1 MAQATTKDTTLRA
14 GGPKGGQGRAM
25 FLIGAGCSASAGV
38 PLAAEVAQA
47 AIVGLAEA
55 YNLLAPGALRGLDKV
70 AQARRALDTLIDV
83 EKFPP
88 RFRAVDGVYPWGEL
102 YSYVFSEHIK
112 HPNDQRALI
121 TELVDTERFDLN
133 WAHACLGE
141 LVHQRFVHTV
151 LTTNFDQLVL
161 KGIIRTGIVPVVAD
175 GLESLSRISPKPHWP
190 QVVHLHGSMHTYEL
204 RNSREALRET
214 EDDRGLQ
221 TLMLSILRETTVLVV
236 VGYSGG
242 EEGIM
247 SLLHEAAIALPRMVV
262 YWIAY
267 ERDYALL
274 SPRARAFLEM
284 GEHKYFVLGQESDE
298 FFNQLI
304 GELGLGPPGWIKHPL
319 EVLHEQVKIR
329 HNPTVSDDVGRLIA
343 AYEAR
348 VAYAMANGVQ
358 ADTIEV
364 EATELRSAN
373 RFRAAADLIETD
385 PNYATRPE
393 ALRIH
398 ATSVFDDYNRSASPQ
413 VSDMRAVIGE
423 FEVLVAGP
431 DARLADIEILIEA
444 RRDLYEALPD
454 GDPER
459 QQIAQAIADS
469 AQAGQ
474 DKAEAHSRTWAVME
488 FYRGEAGQLVVEQMR
503 RPGSVALKPRRR
515 DITRRLQTARRAY
528 AEALPY
534 LARTDMERARECK
547 EGLAGALSLLAE
559 LERDNTK
566 ALSYLREA
574 RTLFQEVVDV
584 ARRNTPGREYAGALA
599 NLAGVVEVTAS
610 RFPEEAHNARNEE
623 RRLLLTARAIYLEL
637 DDSENAER
645 MQRRLDLHASQ

>member
-1 MAQATTKDTTLRA
+1 
-14 GGPKGGQGRAM
+14 M

-38 PLAAEVAQA
+38 PLADAVAQA
-47 AIVGLAEA
+47 AIIGLGEV
-55 YNLLAPGALRGLDKV
+55 YRLVTPSALRGLDKA
-70 AQARRALDTLIDV
+70 AQARKALEALIDA

-88 RFRAVDGVYPWGEL
+88 RFRAIDGVYPWGEL

-141 LVHQRFVHTV
+141 LVHKRFVHTV

-247 SLLHEAAIALPRMVV
+247 GLLHEAAAALPRMVV
-262 YWIAY
+262 YWIAHD
-267 ERDYALL
+267 RDYALL
-274 SPRARAFLEM
+274 SPRARAFLET

-298 FFNQLI
+298 FFNRLI
-304 GELGLGPPGWIKHPL
+304 GELGLGPPGWIKRPL

-329 HNPTVSDDVGRLIA
+329 HDPAVSDDVGRLIT

-348 VAYAMANGVQ
+348 VAYAMDKGVQ
-358 ADTIEV
+358 ADSLEV

-373 RFRAAADLIETD
+373 RFRAAADLVATD
-385 PNYATRPE
+385 PSYATRPE

-398 ATSVFDDYNRSASPQ
+398 ATSVFDDYNRAASPE

-423 FEVLVAGP
+423 FEALVAGA
-431 DARLADIEILIEA
+431 DARLTDTEFLIEA

-454 GDPER
+454 GDAER
-459 QQIAQAIADS
+459 PRIAQAIADS

-474 DKAEAHSRTWAVME
+474 DKARPHSREWAVME

-503 RPGSVALKPRRR
+503 RPGPGAPKPRRR
-515 DITRRLQTARRAY
+515 DLKDRLKKARRAY
-528 AEALPY
+528 AEALPF
-534 LARTDMERARECK
+534 LARTDTERARECK

-559 LERDNTK
+559 LEKENGA

-584 ARRNTPGREYAGALA
+584 ARRNTPGAEYAGALA

-610 RFPEEAHNARNEE
+610 RFPEEAHNARSEE
-623 RRLLLTARAIYLEL
+623 RRLLINARAIYLEL
-637 DDSENAER
+637 DDPENAEL
-645 MQRRLDLHASQ
+645 MQRRLDLHVAH

>member
-1 MAQATTKDTTLRA
+1 
-14 GGPKGGQGRAM
+14 M
-25 FLIGAGCSASAGV
+25 FLIGAGCSASAGI

-47 AIVGLAEA
+47 AIVGMAEV
-55 YNLLAPGALRGLDKV
+55 YNILDPVDFTGLDRTAR
-70 AQARRALDTLIDV
+70 AQRALDALEALIKA
-83 EKFPP
+83 EKIPP
-88 RFRAVDGVYPWGEL
+88 RYWAADGAHAWGDL
-102 YSYVFSEHIK
+102 YSYIFSEHIK

-121 TELVDTERFDLN
+121 TKLVDTESFDLN

-141 LVHQRFVHTV
+141 LVHQRIVHTV

-221 TLMLSILRETTVLVV
+221 TMMLSILRETTVLVV

-247 SLLHEAAIALPRMVV
+247 SLLHEAAAALPRMVV

-274 SPRARAFLEM
+274 SPRARAFLEI

-298 FFNQLI
+298 FFNKLI
-304 GELGLGPPGWIKHPL
+304 GELGIGPPGWIKRPL
-319 EVLHEQVKIR
+319 EVLSEQVTIR
-329 HNPTVSDDVGRLIA
+329 HNPGVSDDVNRLIR

-348 VAYAMANGVQ
+348 VAHAVDKGRLT
-358 ADTIEV
+358 DTPEID
-364 EATELRSAN
+364 ATELRSAN
-373 RFRAAADLIETD
+373 KFREAVERIASD
-385 PNYATRPE
+385 PAYASRPE

-398 ATSVFDDYNRSASPQ
+398 ATSLFDDYNRSAAPREA
-413 VSDMRAVIGE
+413 DMREVIGQ

-431 DARLADIEILIEA
+431 NARMSDAEFLIEA
-444 RRDLYEALPD
+444 QRDLYETLPRD
-454 GDPER
+454 HPDLPR
-459 QQIAQAIADS
+459 IAQAIADG
-469 AQAGQ
+469 AQAAQ
-474 DKAEAHSRTWAVME
+474 AKAELHSRAWAVME
-488 FYRGEAGQLVVEQMR
+488 FYRAEAGQLVVEQLR
-503 RPGSVALKPRRR
+503 RPAPGTEPPKKR
-515 DITRRLQTARRAY
+515 DRARERELQTRLGLARQAY
-528 AEALPY
+528 SEALPY
-534 LARTDMERARECK
+534 LVRTDTERARECK
-547 EGLAGALSLLAE
+547 EGLAGALSLIAE
-559 LERDNTK
+559 LETNKGK

-584 ARRNTPGREYAGALA
+584 ARRNTPGAEYAGALA
-599 NLAGVVEVTAS
+599 NLAGVVEVTAK
-610 RFPEEAHNARNEE
+610 RFPEEAHNARGEE
-623 RRLLLTARAIYLEL
+623 RRLLQTARAIYLEL
-637 DDSENAER
+637 DDPENAER
-645 MQRRLDLHASQ
+645 MQRRLDRHVAP